1 MMNRRKWF
9 GIFGLGIS
17 LCFAMCPCLGM
28 NAVTEGTA
36 PYSVAQA
43 EERGL
48 FTSIGLYMEG
58 GNGVIRAWAK
68 NLFTLFP
75 AVVRLDVELYSSET
89 YENTYTKMKLEK
101 RASIADLDQ
110 GHILEVTASTNGEQK
125 YWRAR
130 VYYNMDQG
138 EWKSQE
144 TDTLLYSPEGEVIR

>member
-1 MMNRRKWF
+1 
-9 GIFGLGIS
+9 
-17 LCFAMCPCLGM
+17 
-28 NAVTEGTA
+28 
-36 PYSVAQA
+36 
-43 EERGL
+43 
-48 FTSIGLYMEG
+48 MEG